1 MKLYNTLSRQIEELK
16 PINPPSVSVYTCGPT
31 VYDYPHIGNWFTF
44 IRYDLLIRTLMLSGL
59 RPNWVMNITDVG
71 HLTSDADE
79 GEDKLAKGA
88 AREGKTAWEI
98 ADYYTDYFVKGLKRL
113 NFIQPTNLPRATD
126 HINDQINFII
136 ELEKKG
142 YTYRISDGIY
152 YDTAKFAH
160 YADFARLDLEELQ
173 PGARVEQ
180 NPEKHHQ
187 SDFALWKFSPTDKSR
202 DMEWD
207 SPWGKGF
214 PGWHI
219 ECSAMCLNY
228 LGETVDIH
236 CGGIDHIPIHHTNEI
251 AQSQAVTGKPLAH
264 IWLHTNHILI
274 DDLKISKSLGNGI
287 TLEDIE
293 KAGFSLDAFR
303 LLVIESQYRSQSKF
317 SWDSLQ
323 AASNRLLRFK
333 NFAVRRYQ
341 ATDGLTETPPKL
353 IEAMQNDLDT
363 PSALAILED
372 YLDRNEHRNL
382 SAASITDT
390 INLIDKL
397 FGLDLTSTPDISE
410 HAKSLIKA
418 RMDARQ
424 NQDWPRADNLRE
436 RLARDNIAVRDE
448 PQGSV
453 WYYLS

>member
-1 MKLYNTLSRQIEELK
+1 
-16 PINPPSVSVYTCGPT
+16 
-31 VYDYPHIGNWFTF
+31 
-44 IRYDLLIRTLMLSGL
+44 MLSGL

-98 ADYYTDYFVKGLKRL
+98 ADYYTDYFVKSLKRL

-136 ELEKKG
+136 ELEKKA

-152 YDTAKFAH
+152 YDTAKFTH
-160 YADFARLDLEELQ
+160 YADFARLDLDELQ

-180 NPEKHHQ
+180 NPEKRHP
-187 SDFALWKFSPTDKSR
+187 SDFALWKFSPSDKSR

-303 LLVIESQYRSQSKF
+303 LLVIESHYRSQSKF

-363 PSALAILED
+363 PSALATLED

-410 HAKSLIKA
+410 RAKSLIKA

-424 NQDWPRADNLRE
+424 NQDWPKADNLRE
-436 RLARDNIAVRDE
+436 SLARDNIAVRDE